1 VRKVFGNEPRKD
13 LAIPTFIDDYNHF
26 MGGVDIADQLRAYYS
41 TQRIALRSWYP
52 LFFWLL
58 DTAILNAY
66 LIGKQL
72 YSDNYIQHKEFRMDL
87 WTSLFSYSAQVS
99 SKRKL
104 TKFYPLITTPTLYTF
119 KTESPINVDSS
130 HLMEEQIEIPGVR
143 ILEKAEAIKQVERV
157 EHKWKMLGKRVY
169 CYNCRAIYSAKRKRK
184 FGDEISINGVQRK
197 RAGQTLW
204 GCNICDVA
212 LCTSGDCWVEYHR
225 RKYSN

>member
-1 VRKVFGNEPRKD
+1 
-13 LAIPTFIDDYNHF
+13 

-52 LFFWLL
+52 LFFWML

-66 LIGKQL
+66 LIGQQL
-72 YSDNYIQHKEFRMDL
+72 HGKNYMQHKEFRANL
-87 WTSLFSYSAQVS
+87 WSTLFSYSVQVS
-99 SKRKL
+99 LERKL
-104 TKFYPLITTPTLYTF
+104 AKFYNLTTTPAPYVF
-119 KTESPINVDSS
+119 KTDSSINVESPY
-130 HLMEEQIEIPGVR
+130 LKKEQTKSI
-143 ILEKAEAIKQVERV
+143 

-169 CYNCRAIYSAKRKRK
+169 CYNCRAVYSATRKRK
-184 FGDEISINGVQRK
+184 FGDEISINGIQRK

-212 LCTSGDCWVEYHR
+212 LCTSGDCWADYHR